1 VLHGRT
7 GVGPRLA
14 RGSHKRNLVIRRAI
28 PKRNLV
34 IRRAIPHDNHT
45 PALASVSRC
54 QPPAPGE
61 PRSSRRT
68 LTSGLPSPD
77 ASAGARMP
85 GAWTSSA
92 AGVWRLELGDA
103 RLPAPKEE
111 VPRVREMTPCA
122 RESHGY
128 QDLARRCCFCRIAR
142 SGAISDHAPPGACSS
157 STGDRCRHLR
167 VDSSLYATAALSG
180 GSVVR
185 CSLGYSIAGV
195 ELSTTNARR
204 CLLGS
209 ELRCDEAGVQGE
221 RRRTRGAGRHPELL
235 VACACL

>member
-28 PKRNLV
+28 PKRNRV

-142 SGAISDHAPPGACSS
+142 SGAISDRAPPGACSS
-157 STGDRCRHLR
+157 FTVIVVGTSAWTAPCMRRRYSRAVLWCGAAWVTALR
-167 VDSSLYATAALSG
+167 EWNY
-180 GSVVR
+180 
-185 CSLGYSIAGV
+185 
-195 ELSTTNARR
+195 
-204 CLLGS
+204 
-209 ELRCDEAGVQGE
+209 
-221 RRRTRGAGRHPELL
+221 RRRTHGVVGWAGSYGAMNP
-235 VACACL
+235 ACRAIADALAVPVGIPSSS